1 MIDLALRKKA
11 RGYFCSQLRRVV
23 FVGRYTA
30 ISYLFLLK
38 TQLIA
43 LSYQVSLGISFADVL
58 LLENCLCLVLPR
70 QRFRFKLLKI
80 EDLLH
85 WAGGRNWGF
94 FSEEVVFLLF
104 YYILQNFFLFLN
116 VFPECEKKELT
127 WVFNRTKVH
136 RGREFAFSWFFYT
149 IPQNPAWRVPE
160 EVHFCA
166 EWGSETFLRR
176 TYFRTEFWPSNLRF

>member
-1 MIDLALRKKA
+1 VLSIEVDLCVRPRVLIIASVLLVVLIIGLVIAFIKGMIDLALRKKA

-85 WAGGRNWGF
+85 
-94 FSEEVVFLLF
+94 
-104 YYILQNFFLFLN
+104 
-116 VFPECEKKELT
+116 
-127 WVFNRTKVH
+127 
-136 RGREFAFSWFFYT
+136 
-149 IPQNPAWRVPE
+149 
-160 EVHFCA
+160 
-166 EWGSETFLRR
+166 
-176 TYFRTEFWPSNLRF
+176 